1 MRGSGRRHEA
11 LAGEIRRTIAA
22 VRQQLGEEQVSR
34 VILCGNA
41 ADADEAQA
49 LASDLGLA
57 VEMFDVAQ
65 NAPSGLAKASLPA
78 DSLGRFAAVIGM
90 ALGEADRRAPVVD
103 FLHVRRRAAER
114 QFTRQHGLLVAAAA
128 LVVIFFGLVL
138 WKRYHDVTREL
149 AQVNEQTTQAQ
160 QEFARL
166 QFQKTLDQTTSI
178 ERWLA
183 TDVNWLDELDRLSNQ
198 WRPESLDSKTYPA
211 AEDAVVTDLTLGRGV
226 AKEGGLI
233 SIQAVARNPQVVAT
247 LEKRLRDEAH
257 QVDTIGG
264 KTDSS
269 VPGYGWSFPL
279 TMDVVPADEAPETT
293 P

>member
-1 MRGSGRRHEA
+1 
-11 LAGEIRRTIAA
+11 L
-22 VRQQLGEEQVSR
+22 
-34 VILCGNA
+34 
-41 ADADEAQA
+41 D
-49 LASDLGLA
+49 LA

-90 ALGEADRRAPVVD
+90 ALGEADRRPPVVD
-103 FLHVRRRAAER
+103 FLHVRHRAAER
-114 QFTRQHGLLVAAAA
+114 KFTRQHWIAAAAAA
-128 LVVIFFGLVL
+128 LVVILFGLLL

-149 AQVNEQTTQAQ
+149 AEVNEQTTLAQ

-166 QFQKTLDQTTSI
+166 EFQETLDQTTSI

-198 WRPESLDSKTYPA
+198 WRPEPLDSKTYPA
-211 AEDAVVTDLTLGRGV
+211 AEDAVVTDLTLGRGA

-233 SIQAVARNPQVVAT
+233 KIQALARNQRVVGT
-247 LEKRLRDEAH
+247 LEKRLRDESH
-257 QVDTIGG
+257 QVAPISV

-269 VPGYGWSFPL
+269 MPGYGWSFPL
-279 TMDVVPADEAPETT
+279 TMEVMPADEAPEKS